1 MRQLSRL
8 FMILSALCFAMP
20 AFAQGGGTSEASW
33 IAITAGF
40 SMAIASA
47 VCGLAQGKA
56 VAAATESL
64 ARNPAARPGIQFA
77 LILGLV
83 LQIDGLTGRRAAENR
98 PPIRRRATRTMA
110 LPASERH
117 LP

>member
-1 MRQLSRL
+1 MRQLSRI
-8 FMILSALCFAMP
+8 FMILSGLCFALP
-20 AFAQGGGTSEASW
+20 AFAQGGTAGETNW
-33 IAITAGF
+33 VAITAGF

-56 VAAATESL
+56 VASATESL

-83 LQIDGLTGRRAAENR
+83 LIESL
-98 PPIRRRATRTMA
+98 A
-110 LPASERH
+110 LYTLAIIFIKVKAGA
-117 LP
+117 

>member
-1 MRQLSRL
+1 MRHLSRI
-8 FMILSALCFAMP
+8 FMALSFLCFAIP
-20 AFAQGGGTSEASW
+20 AFAQGGAGETNW
-33 IAITAGF
+33 VAITSGF

-56 VAAATESL
+56 VAAATESM

-83 LQIDGLTGRRAAENR
+83 LIESL
-98 PPIRRRATRTMA
+98 A
-110 LPASERH
+110 LYTLAIIF
-117 LP
+117 LKVVK